1 VTAIDRKEELRAWYS
16 PGPEPELVAL
26 PELGY
31 LMIDGEGDPNTA
43 PAYTAAVQALYASSY
58 GIRKRVTEQT
68 GRTYV
73 VMPLEGLW
81 WVPDMARFTTSAKSE
96 WRWTMMILQPPETT
110 AGIADAAIAD
120 AIDRKGVTPGVRL
133 EKLTEGRCAQVMH
146 RGPYAEEGPTIEC
159 LHAFIDAE
167 GLELGGHHHEIY
179 LSDPR
184 KVAPERMRTIIRQ
197 PVV

>member
-1 VTAIDRKEELRAWYS
+1 MTAIDRKKELRAWYS
-16 PGPEPELVAL
+16 PGPEPELVVL

-31 LMIDGEGDPNTA
+31 LMIDGAGDPNTA

-58 GIRKRVTEQT
+58 GIRKRVADET

-81 WVPDMARFTTSAKSE
+81 WVPDMTRFTTSAKSE
-96 WRWTMMILQPPETT
+96 WQWTMMILQPHETT

-120 AIDRKGVTPGVRL
+120 AIERKGVTSGVRL
-133 EKLTEGRCAQVMH
+133 EQLTEGRCAQVMH
-146 RGPYAEEGPTIEC
+146 HGPYAEEGPTIER
-159 LHAFIDAE
+159 LHAFIAAE
-167 GLELGGHHHEIY
+167 GLSLGGHHHEIY

-184 KVAPERMRTIIRQ
+184 KCAPERMRTIIRQ
-197 PVV
+197 PVE

>member
-1 VTAIDRKEELRAWYS
+1 VTAIDRKKELRAWYS
-16 PGPEPELVAL
+16 PGPEHELVVL

-43 PAYTAAVQALYASSY
+43 PAYTAAVQALYVTSY
-58 GIRKRVTEQT
+58 AIRTRVADGT
-68 GRTYV
+68 GRSYV

-81 WVPDMARFTTSAKSE
+81 WVPDMTRFTTSAKSE

-110 AGIADAAIAD
+110 TEIARAAIAD
-120 AIDRKGVTPGVRL
+120 AIERKRVAPGVRF
-133 EKLTEGRCAQVMH
+133 EQLTEGRCAQVMH
-146 RGPYAEEGPTIEC
+146 RGPYAEEGPTIER
-159 LHAFIDAE
+159 LHAFIAGE
-167 GLELGGHHHEIY
+167 GLSLGGHHREIY